1 MSIREFYKGK
11 KVFVTGHTGFKGSWM
26 CEMLLMMGAD
36 VYGYAL
42 KPPIGPSLFKILNL
56 SERMQSEIGD
66 VGDFW
71 HLYAVMLEVRP
82 ELVIHMAAQPI
93 VRLSYEQP
101 RQTYETNVLGTVNL
115 LDALK
120 RVDSVRSF
128 VNVTTDKVYRNDG
141 RTVGYAED
149 AVLDGFDPYSNSKSC
164 SELVTGCYKR
174 SFFYDT
180 DTAVST
186 VRAGNVIG
194 GGDFAKDRLIPDAFR
209 ALASKQELV
218 VRNPSYIRPFWHVLD
233 ACFAYLLLAAR
244 QYENG
249 DFAGNYNIG
258 PDENEVWKVGNI
270 VKEFSEEVS
279 KLTDLR
285 LDVKCGSSDEL
296 HEDAA
301 LLLNSDKF
309 KSFFSWKP
317 VWDTKEAIAKSAE
330 WYGCFLQ
337 GGDVERVTQEQ
348 IGGFWNIDLCT
359 F

>member
-174 SFFYDT
+174 SFFNDS

-209 ALASKQELV
+209 ALESGQELV

-258 PDENEVWKVGNI
+258 PREYCKGV
-270 VKEFSEEVS
+270 
-279 KLTDLR
+279 L
-285 LDVKCGSSDEL
+285 
-296 HEDAA
+296 
-301 LLLNSDKF
+301 
-309 KSFFSWKP
+309 
-317 VWDTKEAIAKSAE
+317 
-330 WYGCFLQ
+330 
-337 GGDVERVTQEQ
+337 
-348 IGGFWNIDLCT
+348 
-359 F
+359 